1 MNITEPDNINARDAR
16 YRYFIE
22 SVIAWEGVWGLY
34 DNGWL
39 LCRLANGG
47 NDSTQYCPFFASRDH
62 AEAWNDVAQTG
73 HAPTAITL
81 VELTE
86 KLLPDLATHQ
96 IEPGISP
103 TGDDGPILP
112 GYRALHDDLMAAL
125 KRHIIRGM

>member
-1 MNITEPDNINARDAR
+1 MSIAGSDNINARDAR

-34 DNGWL
+34 DKGWL
-39 LCRLANGG
+39 LCPG
-47 NDSTQYCPFFASRDH
+47 NEGTRYCPFFASHDH
-62 AEAWNDVAQTG
+62 ADAWNEIAQTG
-73 HAPTAITL
+73 YVPTAITL

-86 KLLPDLATHQ
+86 NLLPDLARNR

-112 GYRALHDDLMAAL
+112 GHLALHDDLMAAL
-125 KRHIIRGM
+125 KKSITG